1 MSRKRH
7 SPLHADLRRQTGWRS
22 RLTQTVDWWRHQPF
36 EWGNRD
42 CALFAAACVEA
53 LTGTNPAEGFKP
65 RYNSPETA
73 FKALLKTG
81 EKSLPF
87 LLETL
92 FVTIPPALAQVGDLV
107 MLTPE
112 PDDAFG
118 GVVGVVL
125 GERIL
130 VVTVNGID
138 SRDRSEAF
146 MAFAV
151 GRAA

>member
-1 MSRKRH
+1 
-7 SPLHADLRRQTGWRS
+7 
-22 RLTQTVDWWRHQPF
+22 
-36 EWGNRD
+36 
-42 CALFAAACVEA
+42 
-53 LTGTNPAEGFKP
+53 
-65 RYNSPETA
+65 
-73 FKALLKTG
+73 
-81 EKSLPF
+81 
-87 LLETL
+87 
-92 FVTIPPALAQVGDLV
+92 

-151 GRAA
+151 GRSV